1 MAGDL
6 LLYIYMFEIKQQTED
21 KVKKIK
27 LSQITNV
34 TTPLT
39 PP

>member
-21 KVKKIK
+21 KVKIK